1 MHRRLKLLV
10 LVTLLAHLAIG
21 NAFGAERSEPVNRLI
36 TQAITSEEKMDQAS
50 VRSTLVRNVAAY
62 CSEVDRSF
70 PRNSP
75 ADEAW
80 LNSEMRGD
88 SNRVIRA
95 LGSSQRGRQKART
108 FVTECQSFANMYLSG
123 NLGDKRV
130 SMIGLALAFSRF
142 DDDAKI
148 YGDQNGVDGKKLGFE
163 LLSPVTD
170 SLIYA
175 AFMEAMTS
183 DQSRK

>member
-1 MHRRLKLLV
+1 MHRSLKLLV
-10 LVTLLAHLAIG
+10 SAALLAHLAIG
-21 NAFGAERSEPVNRLI
+21 NAFGAEWSEPANRLI
-36 TQAITSEEKMDQAS
+36 TQAITSQDKMDEAG

-80 LNSEMRGD
+80 LNSEMKGD
-88 SNRVIRA
+88 SNRAIRA
-95 LGSSQRGRQKART
+95 LGSPQRGRQKART
-108 FVTECQSFANMYLSG
+108 FVTECQGFANTYLSG
-123 NLGDKRV
+123 TYKDKRV
-130 SMIGLALAFSRF
+130 SMIGLALTFSRF
-142 DDDAKI
+142 DDDAKL

-183 DQSRK
+183 DQ